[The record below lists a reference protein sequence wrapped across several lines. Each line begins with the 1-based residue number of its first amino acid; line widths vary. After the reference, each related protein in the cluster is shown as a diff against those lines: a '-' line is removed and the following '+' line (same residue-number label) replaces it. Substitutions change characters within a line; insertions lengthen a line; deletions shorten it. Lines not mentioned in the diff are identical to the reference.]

1 MAKTLNEK
9 ELQAGIDNAVLSVID
24 TCGAD
29 VDSAISNGMKAEYRL
44 GSSILSESEQ
54 IHLTEGEKRTGDA
67 ADKKIEKSIR
77 QSRNAIVDGL
87 IESGRFDFGRTK
99 FLDAVRIAAKFPETQ
114 FENLS
119 AEFNR
124 TAIVE
129 LASVADEKVEKAID
143 AVRAATDTA
152 KEKDKTPPNVREIV
166 KGFKPTARK
175 SSSVPFPLKV
185 AEALA
190 DGYGVD
196 FFAKLSSEKGLPKK
210 EANEA
215 LAGLFVLLAGHGMDV
230 EKAAER
236 KRADAKTAE
245 EAVEKKPAIDNIK
258 TPEGEDFSYGSEAYE
273 KRRAELVAEGLEQ
286 AI

>member
-1 MAKTLNEK
+1 MAKTLTEAQ
-9 ELQAGIDNAVLSVID
+9 LQAGINNAILSVID

-29 VDSAISNGMKAEYRL
+29 VDSAISKGMKAEYKL

-143 AVRAATDTA
+143 AVRAAT
-152 KEKDKTPPNVREIV
+152 EKAEESDNVKAPNVREIV

-190 DGYGVD
+190 ENFDVG
-196 FFAKLSSEKGLPKK
+196 FFAALSSDKGMSKAD
-210 EANEA
+210 ANAA
-215 LAGLFVLLAGHGMDV
+215 LARMIELLASQGIDIQA
-230 EKAAER
+230 AAER
-236 KRADAKTAE
+236 CRADVNKAAADKQE
-245 EAVEKKPAIDNIK
+245 LSEREYGEKYAPSV
-258 TPEGEDFSYGSEAYE
+258 P
-273 KRRAELVAEGLEQ
+273 GL
-286 AI
+286 

>member
-1 MAKTLNEK
+1 MAKTLSEAQ
-9 ELQAGIDNAVLSVID
+9 LSAAVDNAVLSVID
-24 TCGAD
+24 TCGVD
-29 VDSAISNGMKAEYRL
+29 VDSAISKGMKAEYKL

-54 IHLTEGEKRTGDA
+54 IHLVDGEKLTGDA

-99 FLDAVRIAAKFPETQ
+99 FLDSVRIAAKFPETQ

-119 AEFNR
+119 NEFNR

-143 AVRAATDTA
+143 AVRAATA
-152 KEKDKTPPNVREIV
+152 KSEEKDQTPPNVREIV

-185 AEALA
+185 AESLA
-190 DGYGVD
+190 DKYGVE
-196 FFAKLSSEKGLPKK
+196 FFANLSSEKGLPKK
-210 EANEA
+210 ESNEA
-215 LAGLFVLLAGHGMDV
+215 LVELFALLAGHGMDV

-236 KRADAKTAE
+236 KRADVKKAAADTASL
-245 EAVEKKPAIDNIK
+245 N
-258 TPEGEDFSYGSEAYE
+258 
-273 KRRAELVAEGLEQ
+273 L
-286 AI
+286 

>member
-1 MAKTLNEK
+1 MAKTLTEAQ
-9 ELQAGIDNAVLSVID
+9 LQAGINNAILSVID

-29 VDSAISNGMKAEYRL
+29 VDSAISKGMKAEYKL

-54 IHLTEGEKRTGDA
+54 IHLTEGEKRTGDS

-129 LASVADEKVEKAID
+129 LASVADEKVDKAID
-143 AVRAATDTA
+143 AVRAAT
-152 KEKDKTPPNVREIV
+152 EKAEESDNVKAPNVREIV

-185 AEALA
+185 ADAMA
-190 DGYGVD
+190 DTFTVE
-196 FFAKLSSEKGLPKK
+196 FFAKLSSEKGIPKK

-215 LAGLFVLLAGHGMDV
+215 LVDLFEALAGHGMDV

-236 KRADAKTAE
+236 KRADVNKAA
-245 EAVEKKPAIDNIK
+245 ADKKPAIDNIK

-273 KRRAELVAEGLEQ
+273 KRRAELVAECMPE